1 MSKTTPPIVEDD
13 GYMLQRVEECRIV
26 NGHLMHRLQSVHLQG
41 FSTGDV
47 PDEEHH
53 RVRSWQTSIKGDHT
67 ETIELP
73 DFLTRCRPD
82 GIEAEAICPH
92 IDLGVAEAMRRYEYP
107 EIKRC
112 NKCRTEFIINYGDYY
127 TRKGV
132 FLTRWK
138 DLGSSPESEIWKE
151 HMSKH
156 NRMDILDKY
165 VLLHQIH
172 AVDSVRKKFPAF
184 HANLRLPE
192 LIPESRQLRTSL
204 RSETQSEEH
213 LEKQD

>member
-1 MSKTTPPIVEDD
+1 M
-13 GYMLQRVEECRIV
+13 
-26 NGHLMHRLQSVHLQG
+26 
-41 FSTGDV
+41 
-47 PDEEHH
+47 
-53 RVRSWQTSIKGDHT
+53 
-67 ETIELP
+67 
-73 DFLTRCRPD
+73 
-82 GIEAEAICPH
+82 
-92 IDLGVAEAMRRYEYP
+92 
-107 EIKRC
+107 
-112 NKCRTEFIINYGDYY
+112 
-127 TRKGV
+127 

-184 HANLRLPE
+184 HANLCLPE